1 MESSKPPPKIPDLP
15 SAFMASRFLTKTH
28 SSAMTRSGSPCPAI
42 HCRRAAVSTESG
54 NSYFGSCAPRS
65 RRMRAFTAST
75 ASSTRRP
82 RAGSDSQ
89 ATPGSR
95 LVRKAVR
102 TRAPFS

>member
-1 MESSKPPPKIPDLP
+1 MLGLP
-15 SAFMASRFLTKTH
+15 AAFMASRFPTKAH

-54 NSYFGSCAPRS
+54 NSYFGSGTAALRP
-65 RRMRAFTAST
+65 MRTFAASA

-82 RAGSDSQ
+82 RFGSDSQ

-102 TRAPFS
+102 TVAPFS